1 MIDIHERLEP
11 DGFYHIYNRA
21 NGNEKI
27 FLNTENYSFFLNQ
40 YSKYLGNLIETYSF
54 CLLPNHFHLLVKIK
68 SEQELKTIIDEAS
81 KTTEWDSAK
90 FLSKQFSNFF
100 SSYTQAF
107 NKVQGR
113 RGSLFMKNYKRKRI
127 NDEKYLLKLV
137 HYIHYNPIEAGLAI
151 NLEEWKFSSYN
162 TILSDK
168 GTKIE
173 RQKVIDLFSDKANF
187 IAFHKQSP
195 SL

>member
-1 MIDIHERLEP
+1 
-11 DGFYHIYNRA
+11 
-21 NGNEKI
+21 
-27 FLNTENYSFFLNQ
+27 
-40 YSKYLGNLIETYSF
+40 
-54 CLLPNHFHLLVKIK
+54 LLVKIK
-68 SEQELKTIIDEAS
+68 SEQELKTIIVKAS
-81 KTTEWDSAK
+81 KTKNWDCAK

-107 NKVQGR
+107 NKVHSR
-113 RGSLFMKNYKRKRI
+113 KGSLFMKNFKRKRI

-162 TILSDK
+162 TILSNK

-173 RQKVIDLFSDKANF
+173 KQKVIDLFSDKANF
-187 IAFHKQSP
+187 IAFHKQLP
-195 SL
+195 LEEI